1 MDRGLLRADLN
12 LLKVLHVLLE
22 ERNMTRA
29 AERLFVTQS
38 AISRSLTRLRELFD
52 DPLLVRSSHGLI
64 PTERAQHLATVVA
77 ETIERI
83 NGLLK
88 PPPFDPRLAH
98 GAVRIAAPESFVL
111 GSMARLAVAVK
122 NAAPGLCIEAIHL
135 PDDYLAL
142 LEAGSLDFAINH
154 EQPYPETFIKV
165 ALMSMTP
172 LFWFRKDHPLR
183 QKKEVTVKDIV
194 SYPVISFHQQ
204 NVSREGYRLIMKA
217 IQDAGLP
224 PPRIILDTSHLFVAL
239 EMLVQS
245 DCIMLGAE
253 HLSRVPAFSDNLLAR
268 PMANLA
274 SYGRGRTTLSLL
286 QHERTARSPLHMWMV
301 ERIRDAF
308 EPMDKGPE

>member
-1 MDRGLLRADLN
+1 VERGLLRADLN
-12 LLKVLHVLLE
+12 LLKVLYVLLE
-22 ERNMTRA
+22 ERNVTRA

-38 AISRSLTRLRELFD
+38 AISRSLNRLRQLFD

-64 PTERAQHLATVVA
+64 PTERARHLAVVVGD
-77 ETIERI
+77 TIERI
-83 NGLLK
+83 NGFLK

-98 GAVRIAAPESFVL
+98 GTVRIAAPESFVL
-111 GSMARLAVAVK
+111 GSMSRLTLGVK
-122 NAAPGLCIEAIHL
+122 GAAPGLCIECIHL

-154 EQPYPETFIKV
+154 GQPYPETFLTT

-183 QKKEVTVKDIV
+183 EKREITVKDIV
-194 SYPVISFHQQ
+194 SYPIISFHQQ
-204 NVSREGYRLIMKA
+204 NVSREGHRLIMNA

-224 PPRIILDTSHLFVAL
+224 PPRVILDTSHLLVTL
-239 EMLVQS
+239 EMLMMS
-245 DCIMLGAE
+245 DSIMLGAE
-253 HLSRVPAFSDNLLAR
+253 HLSRVPAFADNLVAR

-274 SYGRGRTTLSLL
+274 TYGRGQTTLSLL

-301 ERIRDAF
+301 EQIREAF
-308 EPMDKGPE
+308 APAPP